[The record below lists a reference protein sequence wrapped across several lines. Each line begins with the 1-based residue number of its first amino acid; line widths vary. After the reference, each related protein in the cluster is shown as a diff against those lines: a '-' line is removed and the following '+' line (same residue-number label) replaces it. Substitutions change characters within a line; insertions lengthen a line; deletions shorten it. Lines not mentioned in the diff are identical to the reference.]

1 MSKYP
6 EFDSSPLDDFVVSGK
21 CNMIIDGQFGST
33 GKGLIANRLA
43 LDNCVHLSVGRL
55 SPNAGHTFYYQGKK
69 YVSKMIPVA
78 GIMQERSTIY
88 LSAGSVIDLDV
99 LFKEMKEFDIGPER
113 LLIHPRAAVVTK
125 MDKETEQDQNGV
137 IRIASTQ
144 SGSGAARASKIMRSN
159 PLAQGT
165 KELQE
170 FIKVDTEYIQYIL
183 DQDLNV
189 LVETG
194 QGFDLS
200 INHGYSY
207 PHCTSIDVTPAAVLS
222 DLGLHPSYLGNVMM
236 TVRTFP
242 IRVGNP
248 KDENG
253 NEIGDSGP
261 VYPDS
266 HELTWEELQQTPELT
281 TVTKRV
287 RRIFTFSKEQYE
299 RSLKYIKPT
308 HVFLNFINYLN
319 EKDLKTFKFL
329 NRKQKAMMFVGFG
342 PYAEQIS
349 HMDPLSLQNYIAKW
363 C

>member
-1 MSKYP
+1 MVKPYRLEP
-6 EFDSSPLDDFVVSGK
+6 SPLDDFVISGK

-33 GKGLIANRLA
+33 GKGLIASRLA
-43 LDNCVHLSVGRL
+43 FDNTVHLSVGRL
-55 SPNAGHTFYYQGKK
+55 SPNAGHTFYFQGKK

-78 GIMQERSTIY
+78 GIIQERSTIY
-88 LSAGSVIDLDV
+88 LSAGSVIDLDI
-99 LFKEMKEFDIGPER
+99 LYKEMEEFDIGPER
-113 LLIHPRAAVVTK
+113 LLIHPRAAVITK
-125 MDKETEQDQNGV
+125 MDKELEQEQNGV

-159 PLAQGT
+159 QLAQGT
-165 KELQE
+165 KELQPY
-170 FIKVDTEYIQYIL
+170 IKTDMEYVQFIL
-183 DQDLNV
+183 DQGCNV

-207 PHCTSIDVTPAAVLS
+207 PHCTSIDVTPAAILS

-248 KDENG
+248 KDANG
-253 NEIGDSGP
+253 EEIGDSGP

-266 HELTWEELQQTPELT
+266 QELTWEELNQEPELT

-287 RRIFTFSKEQYE
+287 RRVFTFSKEQYQ
-299 RSLKYIKPT
+299 RALKYIKPT
-308 HVFLNFINYLN
+308 HVFLNFINYLT
-319 EKDLKTFKFL
+319 EEDLKTFKFL
-329 NRKQKAMMFVGFG
+329 NKKQKAMMLVGYG
-342 PYAEQIS
+342 PDADQIS
-349 HMDPLSLQNYIAKW
+349 HMDPFTLHNYIVKW
-363 C
+363 K